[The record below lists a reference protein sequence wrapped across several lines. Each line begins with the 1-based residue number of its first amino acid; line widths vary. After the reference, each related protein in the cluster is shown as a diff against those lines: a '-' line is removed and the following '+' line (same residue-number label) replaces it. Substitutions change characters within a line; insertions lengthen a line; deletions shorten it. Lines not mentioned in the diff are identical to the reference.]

1 MGDNRSL
8 ATKYRPE
15 YFEDIVGQEE
25 VKSIL
30 AKQIAKD
37 DLRSAYLF
45 CGGAGTGKT
54 TSARCMAR
62 SINGSL
68 AGIVEIDAASNSGVD
83 SVRELT
89 ELSKFKAIGYKKKI
103 YIIDE
108 CFHED
113 TLVNTPSGYK
123 KISDI
128 CVGDTVYNLEG
139 ESRVSNVFKNTIPLE
154 RLCLVTINGKEIL
167 TTVDHLFFT
176 VDGWVEAKNLK
187 EGDVVIDYESMS
199 ILWEGVSD
207 SEQGEEILFKTMYD
221 RCTKEGVSYK
231 EMSELW
237 KGISKQTQ
245 RGEVLLYTMFSGLSQ
260 EEPETSEYG
269 DTYMSN
275 MSEGISSSVWT
286 KTAKDLFSSM
296 QEFIDRKNAE
306 GEEESREFQEN
317 EREQSNVQSRVC
329 SKNDRYQKEEWD
341 IQRVESGESRGK
353 WEVHSTSITS
363 TSNFGRGMDSRIS
376 NTYEMSSEATFI
388 PYMLQSRP
396 RITKTKDSDRG
407 GWCDPSKEI
416 PTITR
421 FKENR
426 MSKQLRVESVK
437 IYKRGDNEQY
447 FSSYISD
454 NVRDSGFINL
464 YDLEIEGHPSYFVND
479 ILVHN
484 CHALSNTAWQAFLKV
499 IEDGVKDVIFI
510 FCTTERH
517 KVPATIISRCQVFD
531 FKRIRPED
539 IKNRLKFI
547 QDSEVK
553 EIEVLEG
560 DLDYVDYPDV
570 SEDCLD
576 YISRLCNGG
585 MRLAISMYEKVINYT
600 CNPTIEE
607 VGKILGTASYSI
619 MYDLM
624 ESIYDRKPKDIVMK
638 IEDLNLEGLDF
649 KLVMKDFVDFNLELL
664 KYNLTLSS
672 KYTTIPEYY
681 LNNRDSRYGVD
692 FLMEVNSTLLS
703 STNEIK
709 GVDDPKNYMIGK
721 LLQLC

>member
-45 CGGAGTGKT
+45 FGSAGTGKT

-68 AGIVEIDAASNSGVD
+68 AGIVEIDAASNNGVD

-89 ELSKFKAIGYKKKI
+89 ELSKFKPIGYKKKI

-176 VDGWVEAKNLK
+176 IDGWVEAKNLK

-199 ILWEGVSD
+199 TMWEGVSD
-207 SEQGEEILFKTMYD
+207 NQSKSEVLFETMFRESTEGEL
-221 RCTKEGVSYK
+221 SNK

-269 DTYMSN
+269 DTYMPN

-296 QEFIDRKNAE
+296 QEFIDRKNTE

-353 WEVHSTSITS
+353 WEVYSTPITS
-363 TSNFGRGMDSRIS
+363 TSTIRGGMDFRIS
-376 NTYEMSSEATFI
+376 NSNQMSEESTFI
-388 PYMLQSRP
+388 SNLLQSRP

-484 CHALSNTAWQAFLKV
+484 CHSLSNTAWQAFLKV
-499 IEDGVKDVIFI
+499 IEDGVKDVVFI

-531 FKRIRPED
+531 FKRINSFD
-539 IKNRLKFI
+539 IKKRLQFI
-547 QDSEVK
+547 QDSENK
-553 EIEVLEG
+553 EFGECK
-560 DLDYVDYPDV
+560 YKV
-570 SEDCLD
+570 SDECLD
-576 YISRLCNGG
+576 YISRMANGG

-600 CNPTIEE
+600 FTPTIEE

-638 IEDLNLEGLDF
+638 IESLNLEGLDF

>member
-89 ELSKFKAIGYKKKI
+89 ELSKFKPIGYKKKI
-103 YIIDE
+103 YIVDE
-108 CFHED
+108 CH
-113 TLVNTPSGYK
+113 S
-123 KISDI
+123 
-128 CVGDTVYNLEG
+128 
-139 ESRVSNVFKNTIPLE
+139 
-154 RLCLVTINGKEIL
+154 
-167 TTVDHLFFT
+167 
-176 VDGWVEAKNLK
+176 
-187 EGDVVIDYESMS
+187 
-199 ILWEGVSD
+199 
-207 SEQGEEILFKTMYD
+207 
-221 RCTKEGVSYK
+221 
-231 EMSELW
+231 
-237 KGISKQTQ
+237 
-245 RGEVLLYTMFSGLSQ
+245 LS
-260 EEPETSEYG
+260 S
-269 DTYMSN
+269 
-275 MSEGISSSVWT
+275 
-286 KTAKDLFSSM
+286 
-296 QEFIDRKNAE
+296 
-306 GEEESREFQEN
+306 
-317 EREQSNVQSRVC
+317 QS
-329 SKNDRYQKEEWD
+329 
-341 IQRVESGESRGK
+341 
-353 WEVHSTSITS
+353 
-363 TSNFGRGMDSRIS
+363 F
-376 NTYEMSSEATFI
+376 
-388 PYMLQSRP
+388 
-396 RITKTKDSDRG
+396 
-407 GWCDPSKEI
+407 
-416 PTITR
+416 
-421 FKENR
+421 
-426 MSKQLRVESVK
+426 
-437 IYKRGDNEQY
+437 
-447 FSSYISD
+447 
-454 NVRDSGFINL
+454 
-464 YDLEIEGHPSYFVND
+464 
-479 ILVHN
+479 
-484 CHALSNTAWQAFLKV
+484 QAFLKT

-638 IEDLNLEGLDF
+638 IEALNLEGLDF

>member
-45 CGGAGTGKT
+45 FGSAGTGKT

-68 AGIVEIDAASNSGVD
+68 AGIVEIDAASNNGVD

-103 YIIDE
+103 YIVDE
-108 CFHED
+108 AH
-113 TLVNTPSGYK
+113 
-123 KISDI
+123 
-128 CVGDTVYNLEG
+128 
-139 ESRVSNVFKNTIPLE
+139 
-154 RLCLVTINGKEIL
+154 
-167 TTVDHLFFT
+167 
-176 VDGWVEAKNLK
+176 
-187 EGDVVIDYESMS
+187 M
-199 ILWEGVSD
+199 
-207 SEQGEEILFKTMYD
+207 
-221 RCTKEGVSYK
+221 
-231 EMSELW
+231 
-237 KGISKQTQ
+237 
-245 RGEVLLYTMFSGLSQ
+245 LSA
-260 EEPETSEYG
+260 
-269 DTYMSN
+269 
-275 MSEGISSSVWT
+275 SSW
-286 KTAKDLFSSM
+286 A
-296 QEFIDRKNAE
+296 
-306 GEEESREFQEN
+306 
-317 EREQSNVQSRVC
+317 
-329 SKNDRYQKEEWD
+329 
-341 IQRVESGESRGK
+341 
-353 WEVHSTSITS
+353 
-363 TSNFGRGMDSRIS
+363 
-376 NTYEMSSEATFI
+376 
-388 PYMLQSRP
+388 
-396 RITKTKDSDRG
+396 
-407 GWCDPSKEI
+407 
-416 PTITR
+416 
-421 FKENR
+421 
-426 MSKQLRVESVK
+426 
-437 IYKRGDNEQY
+437 
-447 FSSYISD
+447 
-454 NVRDSGFINL
+454 
-464 YDLEIEGHPSYFVND
+464 
-479 ILVHN
+479 
-484 CHALSNTAWQAFLKV
+484 AFLKT

-531 FKRIRPED
+531 FKRINSFD
-539 IKNRLKFI
+539 IKKRLQFI
-547 QDSEVK
+547 QDSENK
-553 EIEVLEG
+553 EFGECK
-560 DLDYVDYPDV
+560 YKV
-570 SEDCLD
+570 SDECLD
-576 YISRLCNGG
+576 YISRMANGG

-600 CNPTIEE
+600 YNPTIEE

-638 IEDLNLEGLDF
+638 IEALNLEGLDF

>member
-45 CGGAGTGKT
+45 FGSAGTGKT

-68 AGIVEIDAASNSGVD
+68 AGIVEIDAASNNGVD

-113 TLVNTPSGYK
+113 TLVNTPRGYK

-176 VDGWVEAKNLK
+176 IDGWVEAKNLK

-199 ILWEGVSD
+199 TMWEGVSD
-207 SEQGEEILFKTMYD
+207 NQSKSEVLFETMFRESTEGEL
-221 RCTKEGVSYK
+221 SNK

-296 QEFIDRKNAE
+296 QEFIDRKNTE

-329 SKNDRYQKEEWD
+329 SKNDRCQKEEWD
-341 IQRVESGESRGK
+341 IQRVERGESRWE
-353 WEVHSTSITS
+353 WEVYPTSITS
-363 TSNFGRGMDSRIS
+363 TSTTRGGMDFRIS
-376 NTYEMSSEATFI
+376 DSNQMSERVTLV

-396 RITKTKDSDRG
+396 RLTKIKDSDRG
-407 GWCDPSKEI
+407 RWQDTSSEI

-484 CHALSNTAWQAFLKV
+484 CHSLSNTAWQAFLKV
-499 IEDGVKDVIFI
+499 IEDGVKDVVFI

-539 IKNRLKFI
+539 VKNRLKFI
-547 QDSEVK
+547 QDSENK
-553 EIEVLEG
+553 EFGECK
-560 DLDYVDYPDV
+560 YKV
-570 SEDCLD
+570 SDECLD
-576 YISRLCNGG
+576 YISRMANGG

-600 CNPTIEE
+600 FTPTIEE

-638 IEDLNLEGLDF
+638 IESLNLEGLDF

>member
-45 CGGAGTGKT
+45 FGSAGTGKT

-68 AGIVEIDAASNSGVD
+68 AGIVEIDAASNNGVD

-89 ELSKFKAIGYKKKI
+89 ELSKFKPIGYKKKI

-176 VDGWVEAKNLK
+176 IDGWVEAKNLK

-199 ILWEGVSD
+199 ILWERVSD

-231 EMSELW
+231 EVSELW

-245 RGEVLLYTMFSGLSQ
+245 RGEVLLPTMFSGLSQ

-269 DTYMSN
+269 DTYMPN

-296 QEFIDRKNAE
+296 QEFIDRKNTE

-341 IQRVESGESRGK
+341 IQCVERGESRRE
-353 WEVHSTSITS
+353 WEVYSTSITS
-363 TSNFGRGMDSRIS
+363 TSNFGRGMDYGVCYT
-376 NTYEMSSEATFI
+376 NKVSERVTSV

-396 RITKTKDSDRG
+396 RITKIEDSNRG

-484 CHALSNTAWQAFLKV
+484 CHSLSNTAWQAFLKV
-499 IEDGVKDVIFI
+499 IEDGVKDVVFI

-531 FKRIRPED
+531 FKRINSFD
-539 IKNRLKFI
+539 IKKRLQFI
-547 QDSEVK
+547 QDSENK
-553 EIEVLEG
+553 EFGECK
-560 DLDYVDYPDV
+560 YKV
-570 SEDCLD
+570 SDECLD
-576 YISRLCNGG
+576 YISRMANGG

-600 CNPTIEE
+600 YNPTIEE

-638 IEDLNLEGLDF
+638 IESLNLEGLDF

-664 KYNLTLSS
+664 KYNLTGSS